1 MTQIELFNEV
11 QDVYEKCKIHFHQI
25 QSLTPNQL
33 KWKASDAEWS
43 IAECL
48 QHLFTTNEYYLNL
61 FQTLKVNS
69 SKLVSD
75 EFEFK
80 HRFVGKYILDG
91 VKPNNSRKIK
101 TSKNFNPSYS
111 SVDKEIFAKLTTQ
124 TEKIISSVTKLKNIN
139 FVKTSI
145 RSPFL
150 KIIKYNLGDT
160 FLILFYHILRH
171 LGQIERIQKNTKFPK
186 E

>member
-1 MTQIELFNEV
+1 MTQIELFKEV

-33 KWKASDAEWS
+33 NWKPSDAEWS

-69 SKLVSD
+69 LELVSD

-80 HRFVGKYILDG
+80 HRFIGKYILDG

-101 TSKNFNPSYS
+101 TSKNFNPSFS
-111 SVDKEIFAKLTTQ
+111 SVQDRKSTRLN
-124 TEKIISSVTKLKNIN
+124 SS
-139 FVKTSI
+139 
-145 RSPFL
+145 
-150 KIIKYNLGDT
+150 
-160 FLILFYHILRH
+160 H
-171 LGQIERIQKNTKFPK
+171 
-186 E
+186 

>member
-1 MTQIELFNEV
+1 MTQIELFKEV

-33 KWKASDAEWS
+33 NWKPSDAEWS

-69 SKLVSD
+69 SELVSD
-75 EFEFK
+75 EYEFK
-80 HRFVGKYILDG
+80 HRFIGKYILDG

-101 TSKNFNPSYS
+101 TSKNFNPSFS
-111 SVDKEIFAKLTTQ
+111 SVQKEILVKLTSQ
-124 TEKIISSVTKLKNIN
+124 TEKIFSSVTNLKNIN
-139 FVKTSI
+139 FMTTSI

-160 FLILFYHILRH
+160 FLIVFYHMLRH
-171 LGQIERIQKNTKFPK
+171 FGQIDRVQKNTNFPK